1 MKDKLMKN
9 KNMKTALLCGVMVI
23 IGVLIGMLINERK
36 VPAIK
41 NGDEVV
47 ASIDGKKFTA
57 NDLYTELKV
66 QGGQNVL
73 TSIIDEYITKKEVD
87 DDDKKEAEEYAD
99 SYLENLKA
107 QYESYGQDFKT
118 ALAGAGYDNEEAFK
132 KIVIKDQLK
141 NIVAENYIKKNN
153 FSKSDIKNYYNEKV
167 EGSMVARYILIQP
180 KTKDGMSDEEVKKA
194 EEEALKKANTV
205 IKKLKKDE
213 DFAELAKKYSDD
225 SSTASEGGLFNGFT
239 KDEVVSEFWD
249 AVVAL
254 EDGKYTTEPVES
266 SYGYFVILRVKQNK
280 KPSLKDAQDDIV
292 DSLYEEATKNDANIV
307 SKAWAEIRKNYNLKI
322 NDKKI
327 KEAYDTVVKSYNET
341 QKTEEQQG

>member
-57 NDLYTELKV
+57 NDLYTELKE

-99 SYLENLKA
+99 SYLENLK
-107 QYESYGQDFKT
+107 
-118 ALAGAGYDNEEAFK
+118 
-132 KIVIKDQLK
+132 DQLK
-141 NIVAENYIKKNN
+141 NIVAENYIKENN
-153 FSKSDIKNYYNEKV
+153 FSKGDIKNYYNEKV

-341 QKTEEQQG
+341 KNNEEQQG